1 MDVTLRPVETGDLP
15 YFFEFHRDPAANRMA
30 AFAAKDPEDRN
41 AFDSHWNSLRADPD
55 SVTRTII
62 VEDEN
67 GPGVL
72 PTSRVAGHVV
82 AFGHQ
87 GQTEVTYWIDP
98 ALWGRGVAS
107 AALANFLLDVTQRPL
122 RARVV
127 EDNAPS
133 LRVLHRSGFTDIDSE
148 VNYANA
154 RGAEVKEIILELAD

>member
-41 AFDSHWNSLRADPD
+41 AFDSHWADLLADANSVA
-55 SVTRTII
+55 RTIV
-62 VEDEN
+62 VENHD
-67 GPGVL
+67 GPGTL
-72 PTSRVAGHVV
+72 SASRVGGHVV

-98 ALWGRGVAS
+98 ALWGHGVAS

-127 EDNAPS
+127 ADNAPS
-133 LRVLHRSGFTDIDSE
+133 LRVLHRSGFTDIGSE

-154 RGAEVKEIILELAD
+154 RGEEVKEIILELAD